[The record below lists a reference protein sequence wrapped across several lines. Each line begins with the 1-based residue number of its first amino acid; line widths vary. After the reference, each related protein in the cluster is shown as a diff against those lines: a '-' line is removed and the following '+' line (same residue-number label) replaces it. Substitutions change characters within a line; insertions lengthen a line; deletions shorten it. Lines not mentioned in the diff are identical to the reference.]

1 MPTPRSQSPFNRP
14 RWTAAD
20 AREVLAALER
30 SAQPVSKFAAGH
42 GLDPQRLYV
51 WRRRLRASS
60 AKAEP
65 TTFQELTVG
74 GSRLGRAVGPEFEI
88 VLASGTVVRVPAPF
102 DEEALA
108 LLLQV
113 LARVGAC

>member
-20 AREVLAALER
+20 AREVLAAVER
-30 SAQPVSKFAAGH
+30 SAQPVSEFAAQH

-60 AKAEP
+60 ANAEP
-65 TTFQELTVG
+65 TTFHELTVA
-74 GSRLGRAVGPEFEI
+74 GSRLGRAFETGFE
-88 VLASGTVVRVPAPF
+88 VMLASGAVVRVPAPF
-102 DEEALA
+102 DAEALA
-108 LLLQV
+108 LLLQI
-113 LARVGAC
+113 LSRAGAC